1 MTFVLPIIKKE
12 VIKVVFKCS
21 RNCLMSPSVL
31 ILFRISPS
39 YFYLGLLFCD
49 NTFSFYTYCFVS
61 FVKKFGNDI
70 SCYLNKHFNKVR
82 GTRKKTN

>member
-12 VIKVVFKCS
+12 VIKVVFKYS

-49 NTFSFYTYCFVS
+49 NTFSFYTTVLFLLLKSLVMT
-61 FVKKFGNDI
+61 FHVI
-70 SCYLNKHFNKVR
+70 
-82 GTRKKTN
+82 